1 MAKMNLSASVRNFID
16 ACETGKGWNKCKE
29 YCDQGATFEAQA
41 DALVEVTTLEG
52 YCEWMKAMYTP
63 MPDARYEMRQFYF
76 DEKSNSALA
85 FAVFYGTHT
94 AEGGPVPPTGN
105 STASH
110 YVYHIVLEEDQITH
124 MTKIWN
130 DSYALGELGWK

>member
-1 MAKMNLSASVRNFID
+1 MNLSASVRNFID

-52 YCEWMKAMYTP
+52 YCEW
-63 MPDARYEMRQFYF
+63 MRQFYF